1 MLIRFE
7 QQFYVL
13 KSIKIRLFPKYEN
26 IEPNLSKGICKKT
39 EQKTD
44 VMSRLSPFDDILV
57 VDFTHVLA
65 GPACSYYLGLL
76 GARIIKIESDQKG
89 DGIRFRG
96 GTDKQAA
103 TEGMSTAYLTQGA
116 GKQALALDLTTA
128 RGREIMERLLSKAD
142 VFVENHLPETMKR
155 LNLDEQTVTALHP
168 HLIYCSLTGYGRGD
182 AQGNVPAYDVNIQ
195 AASGLMDMTGTA
207 ETGPTRTGAP
217 ILDYS
222 TALSAAFAVSSALFQ
237 RGRTGQ
243 GSFIDVSMLETA
255 LTLMSS
261 TVTDYLKTGNEPKR
275 RGNLANSRSP
285 GAGNFP
291 CQRGIISLGVNEEQ
305 HFRNLAKALS
315 REDWLRDPRYADRQ
329 QRQAHIDQFVSE
341 LEAELIKYDAA
352 EVEVVLQQHG
362 VPAAR
367 VRTMKECL
375 DSEQIAQRNYIH
387 SDPVTGLKTPGLPF
401 RIDGEAFIPSSPAPR
416 HGEDTDDIIKWLYG
430 EN

>member
-1 MLIRFE
+1 MSKNYPF
-7 QQFYVL
+7 
-13 KSIKIRLFPKYEN
+13 EN
-26 IEPNLSKGICKKT
+26 ILI
-39 EQKTD
+39 
-44 VMSRLSPFDDILV
+44 

-65 GPACSYYLGLL
+65 GPACAYYLGLL
-76 GARIIKIESDQKG
+76 GARIIKVESERRG
-89 DGIRFRG
+89 DGIRYRG

-103 TEGMSTAYLTQGA
+103 ATGMSTAYLTQGA
-116 GKQALALDLTTA
+116 GKEAVAIDLSTDN
-128 RGREIMERLLSKAD
+128 GREVMALLLSKAD
-142 VFVENHLPETMKR
+142 IFIENHLPETMKQ
-155 LNLDEQTVTALHP
+155 LNLDEQTVTAHYP

-222 TALSAAFAVSSALFQ
+222 TALSAAFAISSALFQ
-237 RGRTGQ
+237 RDRTGK
-243 GSFIDVSMLETA
+243 GCFIDVSMLETA

-261 TVTDYLKTGNEPKR
+261 SVTDYFKTGNEPKR

-291 CQRGIISLGVNEEQ
+291 CLRGMISLGVNEEQ
-305 HFRNLAKALS
+305 HFHNLAKALD
-315 REDWLRDPRYADRQ
+315 REDWLLDPRFADRQ
-329 QRQAHIDQFVSE
+329 QRQVHVDQFVSE

-352 EVEVVLQQHG
+352 DVEMMLQKQG

-401 RIDGEAFIPSSPAPR
+401 QIDGETFTPSCPAPR
-416 HGEDTDDIIKWLYG
+416 HDEDTETIINWLFG

>member
-1 MLIRFE
+1 MSKNRPF
-7 QQFYVL
+7 
-13 KSIKIRLFPKYEN
+13 EN
-26 IEPNLSKGICKKT
+26 ILI
-39 EQKTD
+39 
-44 VMSRLSPFDDILV
+44 

-65 GPACSYYLGLL
+65 GPACAYYFGLL
-76 GARIIKIESDQKG
+76 GARIIKVESEQRG
-89 DGIRFRG
+89 DGIRYRG

-103 TEGMSTAYLTQGA
+103 AAGMSTAYLTQGA
-116 GKQALALDLTTA
+116 GKEAVAIDLSTDN
-128 RGREIMERLLSKAD
+128 GREVMALLLSKAD
-142 VFVENHLPETMKR
+142 IFIENHLPETMKQ
-155 LNLDEQTVTALHP
+155 LNLDEQTVTAHYP

-222 TALSAAFAVSSALFQ
+222 TGLSAAFAISSALFQ
-237 RGRTGQ
+237 RDRTGK
-243 GSFIDVSMLETA
+243 GCFIDVSMLETA

-261 TVTDYLKTGNEPKR
+261 SVTDYFKTGNEPKR
-275 RGNLANSRSP
+275 RGNFANSRSP

-291 CQRGIISLGVNEEQ
+291 CLRGMISLGVNEEQ
-305 HFRNLAKALS
+305 HFHNLAKALG
-315 REDWLRDPRYADRQ
+315 REDWLLDPRFADRQ
-329 QRQAHIDQFVSE
+329 QRQTHVDQFVSE
-341 LEAELIKYDAA
+341 LEVELIKYDAA
-352 EVEVVLQQHG
+352 DVEVMLQKQG

-375 DSEQIAQRNYIH
+375 NSEQIAQRNYIH

-401 RIDGEAFIPSSPAPR
+401 QIDGETFTPSCPAPR
-416 HGEDTDDIIKWLYG
+416 HDEDTETIINWLFG

>member
-1 MLIRFE
+1 MSKNRPF
-7 QQFYVL
+7 
-13 KSIKIRLFPKYEN
+13 EN
-26 IEPNLSKGICKKT
+26 ILI
-39 EQKTD
+39 
-44 VMSRLSPFDDILV
+44 

-65 GPACSYYLGLL
+65 GPACAYYFGLL
-76 GARIIKIESDQKG
+76 GARIIKVESEQRG
-89 DGIRFRG
+89 DGIRYRG

-103 TEGMSTAYLTQGA
+103 AAGMSTAYLTQGA
-116 GKQALALDLTTA
+116 GKEAVAIDLSTDN
-128 RGREIMERLLSKAD
+128 GREVMALLLSKAD
-142 VFVENHLPETMKR
+142 IFIENHLPETMKQ
-155 LNLDEQTVTALHP
+155 LNLDEQTVTAHYP

-222 TALSAAFAVSSALFQ
+222 TGLSAAFAISSALFQ
-237 RGRTGQ
+237 RDRTGK
-243 GSFIDVSMLETA
+243 GCFIDVSMLETA

-261 TVTDYLKTGNEPKR
+261 SVTDYFKTGNEPKR
-275 RGNLANSRSP
+275 RGNFANSRSP

-291 CQRGIISLGVNEEQ
+291 CLRGMISLGVNEEQ
-305 HFRNLAKALS
+305 HFHNLAKALG
-315 REDWLRDPRYADRQ
+315 REDWLLDPRFADRQ
-329 QRQAHIDQFVSE
+329 QRQTHVDQFVSE
-341 LEAELIKYDAA
+341 LEVELIKYDAA
-352 EVEVVLQQHG
+352 DVEVMLQKQG

-375 DSEQIAQRNYIH
+375 DSKQIAQRNYIH

-401 RIDGEAFIPSSPAPR
+401 QIDGETFTPSCPAPR
-416 HGEDTDDIIKWLYG
+416 HDEDTETIINWLFG

>member
-1 MLIRFE
+1 MSKNRPF
-7 QQFYVL
+7 
-13 KSIKIRLFPKYEN
+13 EN
-26 IEPNLSKGICKKT
+26 ILI
-39 EQKTD
+39 
-44 VMSRLSPFDDILV
+44 

-65 GPACSYYLGLL
+65 GPACAYYFGLL
-76 GARIIKIESDQKG
+76 GARIIKVESEQRG
-89 DGIRFRG
+89 DGIRYRG

-103 TEGMSTAYLTQGA
+103 AAGMSTAYLTQGA
-116 GKQALALDLTTA
+116 GKEAVAIDLSTDN
-128 RGREIMERLLSKAD
+128 GREVMALLLSKAD
-142 VFVENHLPETMKR
+142 IFIENHLPETMKQ
-155 LNLDEQTVTALHP
+155 LNLDEQTVTAHYP

-222 TALSAAFAVSSALFQ
+222 TGLSAAFAISSALFQ
-237 RGRTGQ
+237 RDRTGK
-243 GSFIDVSMLETA
+243 GCFIDVSMLETA

-261 TVTDYLKTGNEPKR
+261 SVTDYFKTGNEPKR
-275 RGNLANSRSP
+275 RGNFANSRSP

-291 CQRGIISLGVNEEQ
+291 CLRGMISLGVNEEQ
-305 HFRNLAKALS
+305 HFHNLAEALG
-315 REDWLRDPRYADRQ
+315 REDWLLDPRFADRQ
-329 QRQAHIDQFVSE
+329 QRQTHVDQFVSE
-341 LEAELIKYDAA
+341 LEVELIKYDAA
-352 EVEVVLQQHG
+352 DVEVMLQKQG

-375 DSEQIAQRNYIH
+375 DSKQIAQRNYIH

-401 RIDGEAFIPSSPAPR
+401 QIDGETFTPSCPAPR
-416 HGEDTDDIIKWLYG
+416 HDEDTETIINWLFG

>member
-1 MLIRFE
+1 MSKNRPF
-7 QQFYVL
+7 
-13 KSIKIRLFPKYEN
+13 EN
-26 IEPNLSKGICKKT
+26 ILI
-39 EQKTD
+39 
-44 VMSRLSPFDDILV
+44 

-65 GPACSYYLGLL
+65 GPACAYYLGLL
-76 GARIIKIESDQKG
+76 GARIIKVESERRG
-89 DGIRFRG
+89 DGIRYRG

-103 TEGMSTAYLTQGA
+103 ATGMSTAYLTQGA
-116 GKQALALDLTTA
+116 GKEAVAIDLSTDN
-128 RGREIMERLLSKAD
+128 GREVMALLLSKAD
-142 VFVENHLPETMKR
+142 IFIENHLPETMKQ
-155 LNLDEQTVTALHP
+155 LNLDEQTVTAHYP

-222 TALSAAFAVSSALFQ
+222 TAMSAAFAISSALFQ
-237 RGRTGQ
+237 RDRTGK
-243 GSFIDVSMLETA
+243 GCFIDVSMLETA

-261 TVTDYLKTGNEPKR
+261 SVTDYFKTGNEPKR

-291 CQRGIISLGVNEEQ
+291 CLRGMISLGVNEEQ
-305 HFRNLAKALS
+305 HFHNLAKALD
-315 REDWLRDPRYADRQ
+315 REDWLLDPRFADRQ
-329 QRQAHIDQFVSE
+329 QRQVHVDQFVSE

-352 EVEVVLQQHG
+352 DVEVMLQKQG

-401 RIDGEAFIPSSPAPR
+401 QIDGETFTPSCPAPR
-416 HGEDTDDIIKWLYG
+416 HDEDTETIINWLFG

>member
-1 MLIRFE
+1 MSKNRPF
-7 QQFYVL
+7 
-13 KSIKIRLFPKYEN
+13 EN
-26 IEPNLSKGICKKT
+26 ILI
-39 EQKTD
+39 
-44 VMSRLSPFDDILV
+44 

-65 GPACSYYLGLL
+65 GPACAYYLGLL
-76 GARIIKIESDQKG
+76 GARIIKVESERRG
-89 DGIRFRG
+89 DGIRYRG

-103 TEGMSTAYLTQGA
+103 ATGMSTAYLTQGA
-116 GKQALALDLTTA
+116 GKEAVAIDLSTDN
-128 RGREIMERLLSKAD
+128 GREVMALLLSKAD
-142 VFVENHLPETMKR
+142 IFIENHLPETMKQ
-155 LNLDEQTVTALHP
+155 LNLDEPTVTSHYP

-222 TALSAAFAVSSALFQ
+222 TALSAAFAISSALFQ
-237 RGRTGQ
+237 RDRTGK
-243 GSFIDVSMLETA
+243 GCFIDVSMLETA

-261 TVTDYLKTGNEPKR
+261 SVTDYFKTGNEPKR

-291 CQRGIISLGVNEEQ
+291 CLRGMISLGVNEEQ
-305 HFRNLAKALS
+305 HFHNLAKALD
-315 REDWLRDPRYADRQ
+315 REDWLLDPRFADRQ
-329 QRQAHIDQFVSE
+329 QRQVHVDQFVSE

-352 EVEVVLQQHG
+352 DVEVMLHKQG

-375 DSEQIAQRNYIH
+375 DSKQIAQRNYIH

-401 RIDGEAFIPSSPAPR
+401 QIDGETFTPSCPAPR
-416 HGEDTDDIIKWLYG
+416 HDEDTETIINWLFG

>member
-1 MLIRFE
+1 MSKNRPF
-7 QQFYVL
+7 
-13 KSIKIRLFPKYEN
+13 EN
-26 IEPNLSKGICKKT
+26 ILI
-39 EQKTD
+39 
-44 VMSRLSPFDDILV
+44 

-65 GPACSYYLGLL
+65 GPACAYYLGLL
-76 GARIIKIESDQKG
+76 GARIIKVESERRG
-89 DGIRFRG
+89 DGIRYRG

-103 TEGMSTAYLTQGA
+103 AAGMSTAYLTQGA
-116 GKQALALDLTTA
+116 GKEAVAIDLSTDN
-128 RGREIMERLLSKAD
+128 GREVMALLLSKAD
-142 VFVENHLPETMKR
+142 IFIENHLPETMKQ
-155 LNLDEQTVTALHP
+155 LNLDEQTVTAHYP

-222 TALSAAFAVSSALFQ
+222 TALSAAFAISSALFQ
-237 RGRTGQ
+237 RDRTGK
-243 GSFIDVSMLETA
+243 GCFIDVSMLETA

-261 TVTDYLKTGNEPKR
+261 SVTDYFKTGNEPKR

-291 CQRGIISLGVNEEQ
+291 CLRGMISLGVNEEQ
-305 HFRNLAKALS
+305 HFHNLAKALD
-315 REDWLRDPRYADRQ
+315 REDWLLDPRFADRQ
-329 QRQAHIDQFVSE
+329 QRQVHVDQFVSE

-352 EVEVVLQQHG
+352 DVEVMLQKQG

-387 SDPVTGLKTPGLPF
+387 SDPVTGLRTPGLPF
-401 RIDGEAFIPSSPAPR
+401 QIDGETFTPSCPAPR
-416 HGEDTDDIIKWLYG
+416 HDEDTETIINWLFG